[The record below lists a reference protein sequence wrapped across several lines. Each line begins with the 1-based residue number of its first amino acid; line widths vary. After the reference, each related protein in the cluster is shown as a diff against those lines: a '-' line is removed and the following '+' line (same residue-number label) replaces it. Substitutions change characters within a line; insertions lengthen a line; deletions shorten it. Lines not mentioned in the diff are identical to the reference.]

1 MFIDDA
7 LFQDMWRGSLHHSSS
22 QTLDYMAK
30 ELTYTGNF
38 LLSLF
43 KLKWFMYSAG
53 TITCH
58 INFRRTISNLVLC
71 LHALL
76 CLKRKFQTKTKTK
89 SQFVFTAWIMDV
101 SIAKL
106 N

>member
-1 MFIDDA
+1 MALKSVLNLLYCIYLHNFPSKILKFIDDA

-43 KLKWFMYSAG
+43 KLKWFMYSA
-53 TITCH
+53 
-58 INFRRTISNLVLC
+58 L
-71 LHALL
+71 
-76 CLKRKFQTKTKTK
+76 
-89 SQFVFTAWIMDV
+89 
-101 SIAKL
+101 
-106 N
+106 